1 MSTSPLTSLAALALL
16 RSLVKGRIIWISFCR
31 SCAFPSVLYL
41 NKWGYF
47 SEKQCYEFS
56 QFIFTGFDFP
66 NCSDLDLLC
75 VSIFLTILTFEI
87 CEPPFDLK
95 YRYPVVVVLVPYMFP
110 PS

>member
-75 VSIFLTILTFEI
+75 VSIFFNNLDI
-87 CEPPFDLK
+87 
-95 YRYPVVVVLVPYMFP
+95 
-110 PS
+110 